1 MPDLG
6 EPWLKQLAELHPA
19 VYATPNTAAPRVIAG
34 EHDVLFGGFSTTA
47 VRAEHDKAPLRC
59 VMPDPM
65 TAYSFSMA
73 LAAGAPNE
81 AAGQIFI
88 DWMLSENGQ
97 RAVQKTLGFIAMRE
111 GFAEPVAG
119 PEYLQLGSKI
129 SYVNEAVLRGREKG
143 ADRADRL
150 DLRRLPKVGRGRRRP
165 PSVPHRRLEAPC

>member
-1 MPDLG
+1 
-6 EPWLKQLAELHPA
+6 
-19 VYATPNTAAPRVIAG
+19 
-34 EHDVLFGGFSTTA
+34 
-47 VRAEHDKAPLRC
+47 
-59 VMPDPM
+59 M

-143 ADRADRL
+143 ADRSDRL